1 MIKESLESVFHA
13 DSKHRNDYLDKLIQF
28 PIPVPKL
35 GLAEIRSY
43 LFMLFAESHKLPSEQ
58 RERLREKL
66 KVTVA
71 AYEVGELSP
80 LKDIL
85 DCLDAEHQEKV
96 RPTFQMC
103 DSISVLLSKITTVAS
118 NPRTIKRLL
127 NSFEMRKL
135 ISKNQSINLEDEV
148 IMKLVLLEKIVSSQ
162 QMVNFYHL
170 MKTDYSAF
178 EKDLKILE
186 QGKESKISPEQT
198 KAIENLF
205 GRGKLEEVSD
215 LIVEWAGVHPHL
227 SASPNIKLSA
237 YLYRKAM
244 ALQVQYQRLSDTSLE
259 AIRILSN
266 TNVMYSAN
274 AKEIISRI
282 PTNEIDSVMDE
293 VIKNINNS
301 PSWTRMNDVNGLCGA
316 ILLAENQ
323 PTVKEKL
330 IDFLTHI
337 DKTKNKL
344 WIKTLIKDLR
354 GK

>member
-1 MIKESLESVFHA
+1 M
-13 DSKHRNDYLDKLIQF
+13 
-28 PIPVPKL
+28 
-35 GLAEIRSY
+35 
-43 LFMLFAESHKLPSEQ
+43 
-58 RERLREKL
+58 
-66 KVTVA
+66 
-71 AYEVGELSP
+71 
-80 LKDIL
+80 
-85 DCLDAEHQEKV
+85 
-96 RPTFQMC
+96 
-103 DSISVLLSKITTVAS
+103 
-118 NPRTIKRLL
+118 
-127 NSFEMRKL
+127 
-135 ISKNQSINLEDEV
+135 
-148 IMKLVLLEKIVSSQ
+148 
-162 QMVNFYHL
+162 
-170 MKTDYSAF
+170 
-178 EKDLKILE
+178 E
-186 QGKESKISPEQT
+186 QGKESQISPEQT

-215 LIVEWAGVHPHL
+215 LIVEWAGVPPHL

-301 PSWTRMNDVNGLCGA
+301 PSWTKMNDVNGLCGA

-330 IDFLTHI
+330 IDFFTHI
-337 DKTKNKL
+337 DKTKNNV
-344 WIKTLIKDLR
+344 WIKTLIKRLR